1 MTAVHM
7 HRRQFLKRAGIV
19 TAMGAT
25 LPSFLNQSSPALAAS
40 PISGLPDDRVLVLI
54 QLAGGNDGLNTLIP
68 HEDDIYYRSR
78 PTLSIPRD
86 EVLKLDD
93 HCGLHPEMYA
103 MQDLW
108 DQGALAVI
116 QNVGYPNPDLSH
128 FRSTEIWET
137 ASPSDQNWSSG
148 WIGRYFDNECQGAG
162 SPLLG
167 LQLGQRTAQTFSGD
181 RPRCV
186 AFSNP
191 DLFQFSG
198 GANTEKRIARLNST
212 SAGANRTLDFLQ
224 RTGNDVLSASRQI
237 GEAVRNQKTTVEY
250 LPFQF
255 SQSLKLV
262 AQMIAAEVPTR
273 VFYVSLGGFDHH
285 SRQKTR
291 HAMLLQ
297 ELSEGLGAFIQ
308 DLRGQGHLDRALVM
322 TFSEFGRRVA
332 ENQNAGTDH
341 GTANVMFMAGGTT
354 QPGFHGSRADLAKLD
369 SVGDLVHTTDFRSIY
384 AAVLQSWLKADLN
397 KVGLSQV
404 PPIAGLLA

>member
-1 MTAVHM
+1 MTALRI

-19 TAMGAT
+19 TAMGMT
-25 LPSFLNQSSPALAAS
+25 LPSFLKQSTPALAAS
-40 PISGLPDDRVLVLI
+40 PIAGLPDDRVLVLI

-68 HEDDIYYRSR
+68 YEDDIYYRSR
-78 PTLSIPRD
+78 PTLSIPRE

-103 MQDLW
+103 LQDLW
-108 DQGALAVI
+108 EQGELALI

-137 ASPSDQNWSSG
+137 ASPSDQNWSNG
-148 WIGRYFDNECQGAG
+148 WIGRYFDNECQGTS

-167 LQLGQRTAQTFSGD
+167 LQLGERTAQTFSGD

-186 AFSNP
+186 TFSNP

-198 GANTEKRIARLNST
+198 GASAEQRIAQLNSG
-212 SAGANRTLDFLQ
+212 SAIANPALDFLQ
-224 RTGNDVLSASRQI
+224 RTGNDVLSASRQV
-237 GEAVRNQKTTVEY
+237 GEAVRNQKTTVDY
-250 LPFQF
+250 LPYQF

-273 VFYVSLGGFDHH
+273 VYYVSLGGFDHH
-285 SRQKTR
+285 ATQKMR

-308 DLRGQGHLDRALVM
+308 DLRGLGHLDRTLVM

-332 ENQNAGTDH
+332 ENQNVGTDH

-354 QPGFHGSRADLAKLD
+354 KPGLHGTRADLSHLD
-369 SVGDLVHTTDFRSIY
+369 SVGDLIYTTDFRSIY
-384 AAVLQSWLKADLN
+384 ATILQSWLQADLN
-397 KVGLSQV
+397 KVGLS
-404 PPIAGLLA
+404 PISPLEGLLA